1 MQRGFGGGEFE
12 PAKEERRD
20 KEVTLGPIAL
30 TGIGIG
36 LFVLCALFFALGF
49 AVGRH
54 VGGAAATAAQP
65 APGQSVATTPSS
77 SLSKPTAASTIST
90 VQPTIADMQQ
100 VTPTPGNQSA
110 NPLTS
115 YAPAGSTTTNDAS
128 QLLVRPALGGQ
139 SGSAQITP
147 VAASTGA
154 QVQPAIAQAAALMV
168 QVAAVSHVED
178 ARVLVNALHQRGF
191 AVTARELADGL
202 IHVQVG
208 PFANRADANA
218 MCQKLLSD
226 GYNAVV
232 QP

>member
-1 MQRGFGGGEFE
+1 MQRGFGVGEFE
-12 PAKEERRD
+12 PAEERRD
-20 KEVTLGPIAL
+20 KEVTLGPLAL

-36 LFVLCALFFALGF
+36 LLVLCALFFALGF
-49 AVGRH
+49 AAGRH
-54 VGGAAATAAQP
+54 AAGPSVATTQP
-65 APGQSVATTPSS
+65 APGQPMPAPTTNA
-77 SLSKPTAASTIST
+77 LTKPTAASTVST
-90 VQPTIADMQQ
+90 AQPEIENMQQ
-100 VTPTPGNQSA
+100 VTPADGNHAA

-115 YAPAGSTTTNDAS
+115 YAPSEGATQNETS
-128 QLLVRPALGGQ
+128 QMLVRPALPAQNSTVGQ
-139 SGSAQITP
+139 
-147 VAASTGA
+147 VAAPGTMSNA
-154 QVQPAIAQAAALMV
+154 VHQATTQAEQLMV

-178 ARVLVNALHQRGF
+178 ARVLVNALRQRGF

-208 PFANRADANA
+208 PFTTRTDANA